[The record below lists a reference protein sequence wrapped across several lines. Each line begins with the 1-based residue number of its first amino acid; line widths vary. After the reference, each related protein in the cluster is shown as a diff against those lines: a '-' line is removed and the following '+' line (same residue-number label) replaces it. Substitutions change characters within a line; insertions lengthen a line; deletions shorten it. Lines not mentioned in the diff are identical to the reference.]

1 MNNLRTPEG
10 ATAVRIPR
18 RYWRNLDWPLILAA
32 LALTVIGLVVVYS
45 ASYTQLVTAG
55 ASPFHYVKS
64 QMVAFGIGLAVAIV
78 IVSIDYRA
86 WKRWSR
92 LIYIATMAVL
102 TAVLVLGKTVFGSQR
117 WFRLGPLSLQPSELA
132 KIALI
137 LALAQVFE
145 NEENAQSLKGFFGA
159 VMLVLLP
166 MILILQQPDLGTAAI
181 FVGLFFTMWYVGN
194 GKTKHIVIAGTTL
207 SVGILSVIV
216 ASLRG
221 WLSIIKPYQLTRI
234 LVFLDPYSDRNGA
247 GWNIIQSM
255 IAIGSGGFL
264 GKGVLNGT
272 QSSLHFLPANHT
284 DFVFSVIAEEF
295 GFLGSM
301 VVLALFVIVIWRGL
315 RIAAIAKDTYGTL
328 LAAGATSIFF
338 FHLIINVGMTLGF
351 MPITGLP
358 LPFITAGGSIMLT
371 SLIAVAIILNVG
383 LRRSK
388 IMF

>member
-1 MNNLRTPEG
+1 M
-10 ATAVRIPR
+10 RIPR
-18 RYWRNLDWPLILAA
+18 RYWRNLDWPLILSV
-32 LALTVIGLVVVYS
+32 LALTVIGLVVIYS

-55 ASPFHYVKS
+55 MSPLHYVRS
-64 QMVAFGIGLAVAIV
+64 QVVAFSIGLAIAII

-86 WKRWSR
+86 WKRWTR
-92 LIYIATMAVL
+92 LIYLGTMALL
-102 TAVLVLGKTVFGSQR
+102 TAVLVLGQTVFGSQR
-117 WFRLGPLSLQPSELA
+117 WVRLGPMNLQPSELA
-132 KIALI
+132 KVALV

-145 NEENAQSLKGFFGA
+145 DEHNAQNPKSFMGA
-159 VMLVLLP
+159 LVLVLLP
-166 MILILQQPDLGTAAI
+166 VVLILQQPDLGTAAI
-181 FVGLFFTMWYVGN
+181 YVGLFFTMWYVGN
-194 GKTKHIVIAGTTL
+194 AKTKHIIIAGGVLVAGTL
-207 SVGILSVIV
+207 GAITV
-216 ASLRG
+216 SLRG

-295 GFLGSM
+295 GFLGS
-301 VVLALFVIVIWRGL
+301 VIVITLFVIVIWRGL

-328 LAAGATSIFF
+328 LATGATSVFF
-338 FHLIINVGMTLGF
+338 FHLVINVGMTLGF

-371 SLIAVAIILNVG
+371 SMIAVAIILNVG